1 MLLTRKFTRLLTT
14 VLSIALAASLFVLPA
29 SAKSKKGKSARSKA
43 SASKQARSGKSSRRQ
58 SARRGKRGRS
68 RNVQSRNVQNNVGGN
83 EFAGNHP
90 IVPDNVEVIEQ
101 GSANPTELSR
111 WLNPPA
117 PSSQTNAA
125 FDAAAT
131 NTAVRSRK
139 VNIDSERVIQI
150 QQALAKRGLYAGE
163 TTGVYDE
170 ATIDAMR
177 RFQISNKIAVTGYPT
192 AHSLKRLGLG
202 SW

>member
-1 MLLTRKFTRLLTT
+1 MLLTHKFTRLLTT

-29 SAKSKKGKSARSKA
+29 SAKSKKGKSVRSKA
-43 SASKQARSGKSSRRQ
+43 GASKQARSGKSSRRQ

-68 RNVQSRNVQNNVGGN
+68 RNVRSDAGRN

-101 GSANPTELSR
+101 GSTNPTELSR